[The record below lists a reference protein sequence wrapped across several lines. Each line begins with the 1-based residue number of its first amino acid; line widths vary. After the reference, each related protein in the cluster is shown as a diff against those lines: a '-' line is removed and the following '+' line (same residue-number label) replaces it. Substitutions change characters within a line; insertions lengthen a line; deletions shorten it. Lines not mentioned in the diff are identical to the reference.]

1 MRLSFICIRFISMW
15 QPSLWWDLMPKKK
28 PAQSDSTPP
37 SAIHPLSERVQARV
51 AEVGLALDQRA
62 RASRPRAKRAP
73 PAKAEARPPKKQL
86 LQASTAATPAHSR
99 EASSLRRVFNELA
112 ITHRQFRLRSGQHAS
127 PALRDAAR
135 VFKEAPSFPSLV
147 VVAAFL
153 EEDGLLEW

>member
-1 MRLSFICIRFISMW
+1 M
-15 QPSLWWDLMPKKK
+15 
-28 PAQSDSTPP
+28 
-37 SAIHPLSERVQARV
+37 
-51 AEVGLALDQRA
+51 AEVGLALDERA
-62 RASRPRAKRAP
+62 RASRPRAKRRT
-73 PAKAEARPPKKQL
+73 AKADVP
-86 LQASTAATPAHSR
+86 AAAAQTSSHIR

>member
-1 MRLSFICIRFISMW
+1 L
-15 QPSLWWDLMPKKK
+15 
-28 PAQSDSTPP
+28 A
-37 SAIHPLSERVQARV
+37 ERVQARV

-62 RASRPRAKRAP
+62 RASRPRAKRAKSP
-73 PAKAEARPPKKQL
+73 KTEAKPPKTAL
-86 LQASTAATPAHSR
+86 LQASTAQPHAPTR